1 MNTVKLSKG
10 GKTTVVNSKWKKR
23 FEDDGWS
30 VSGEKPKDPESTQ
43 VSVSELAELI
53 ESSTSK
59 DDIEAIVLDAKGI
72 DIDKRGGLDAVKKKA
87 IAALTGESDEG

>member
-1 MNTVKLSKG
+1 MNTITMTRDGKSTKVNAKWRDRFVKTGWKLDGGEQEPSTSVSIDDLVKL
-10 GKTTVVNSKWKKR
+10 V
-23 FEDDGWS
+23 
-30 VSGEKPKDPESTQ
+30 
-43 VSVSELAELI
+43 

-59 DDIEAIVLDAKGI
+59 DDIEAIVLDAKGV